1 MEWVYEGPL
10 PYAFTDGG
18 AVILNNEIHILGSA
32 NKHYKYQNNQWTSVS
47 TLPYSFSNGS
57 AVVLNDEIHILGGS
71 TNGTKH
77 YKYSN
82 GEWISVSTLPYVF
95 YYGSAVVLNGEIH
108 ILGSIDSNSYT
119 KHYKYSN
126 GEWTSVSTLPYN
138 FYSGSAVVLDGEI
151 HILGASTTTNY
162 TKHYKY
168 SGGQWTQVS
177 TLPYKANR
185 PKTLIIDGEIY
196 IFGTSADA
204 NINGRKV
211 YKYHENQWVL
221 TSITLPY
228 QLSNGASVLLNNEI
242 NILGG
247 SYTDVSNAHNT
258 KHFRFTNDKYSNKV
272 IFGNSDILDIT
283 MDNVTV
289 DKLLTDATSHDS
301 GGRYIRGNIAIKEI
315 TPTDD
320 YVYAQTLYTNGI
332 YKPTASAYMIK
343 KYYSKTPTADGVAF
357 DAGFNKMSAGGVAY
371 TQRPC
376 GRNLFSYAG
385 TASRST
391 SWGTMTM
398 ISSVYDADGGAYGTM
413 LDPHFGHF
421 DGNNG
426 IVVDRA
432 IPVAYIHGAAFRGVT
447 SSGTAVYSGVRLLK
461 NGTVIHSLYGSSS
474 DTSPTCRRIQ
484 TSFAVGDVITI
495 QTRTSSTTQAYC
507 RIEMGITWAGS

>member
-10 PYAFTDGG
+10 PYAFTEGR
-18 AVILNNEIHILGSA
+18 AVILNNEIHILGGGSSK
-32 NKHYKYQNNQWTSVS
+32 NHYKYQNNQWTSVS

-71 TNGTKH
+71 GGNTTNH

-82 GEWISVSTLPYVF
+82 GEWTSVSTLPYAF
-95 YYGSAVVLNGEIH
+95 YYGYAVVLNNEIH
-108 ILGSIDSNSYT
+108 ILGTIDSNNYT

-151 HILGASTTTNY
+151 HILGASITTNS

-168 SGGQWTQVS
+168 SDGQWTQVS
-177 TLPYKANR
+177 TLPYNANR
-185 PKTLIIDGEIY
+185 PEILIIDGEIY
-196 IFGTSADA
+196 IFGTSTNS

-242 NILGG
+242 NVLGG
-247 SYTDVSNAHNT
+247 YYVDVPNAHNT

-283 MDNVTV
+283 IDNVTV

-315 TPTDD
+315 TPPDD
-320 YVYAQTLYTNGI
+320 YVNAQTLNTNGF

-343 KYYSKTPTADGVAF
+343 KYYSKTPTAAGVAF

-376 GRNLFSYAG
+376 GRVLFGFTIS
-385 TASRST
+385 ASER
-391 SWGTMTM
+391 
-398 ISSVYDADGGAYGTM
+398 
-413 LDPHFGHF
+413 PRGHLM
-421 DGNNG
+421 N
-426 IVVDRA
+426 
-432 IPVAYIHGAAFRGVT
+432 
-447 SSGTAVYSGVRLLK
+447 SLQLLMK
-461 NGTVIHSLYGSSS
+461 QMVQQPLLY
-474 DTSPTCRRIQ
+474 
-484 TSFAVGDVITI
+484 
-495 QTRTSSTTQAYC
+495 
-507 RIEMGITWAGS
+507 